1 MAIRDAVRG
10 LDIQVRIGVHTGEV
24 EILPDDVGG
33 VAVHAAARIMG
44 LGGASEIIVSAVTR
58 DLVEGSELR
67 FEDRGRH
74 EVKGLAR
81 PIEVFALAT

>member
-1 MAIRDAVRG
+1 MPA
-10 LDIQVRIGVHTGEV
+10 
-24 EILPDDVGG
+24 
-33 VAVHAAARIMG
+33 
-44 LGGASEIIVSAVTR
+44 LGGASEIVVSSVTR

-74 EVKGLAR
+74 EVKGLSR